1 MNLFKRTV
9 FFCSFFLLFVSRV
22 YSTVDL
28 VIFSYDRPLQLYAL
42 LESIDLNLT
51 GLNRE
56 VVIYRASSDQ
66 FESGY
71 QVLKETFPHV
81 EFKSQDH
88 HNAKLDFKP
97 LLVNTLFDSNSK
109 ARYALFAVDD
119 IVLTRPI
126 DLELAASQMEENRAY
141 CFFFRLGLNIDRCYM
156 TNSYSGVPKGVIID
170 PNLFS
175 WKIADG
181 RGDWNYPNN
190 VDLTLYRKE
199 DIRAFFIYYPYT
211 FPNDLEA
218 SWANLAR
225 GDVRG
230 LCYRESCMV
239 NLPLN
244 VVSSFCNRQMSY
256 KTAAE
261 FLDLFMEGYKMDIK
275 PLQGLENNSPHFE
288 IEPQLVQR

>member
-1 MNLFKRTV
+1 MNLFKTIAL
-9 FFCSFFLLFVSRV
+9 FLICVQSL
-22 YSTVDL
+22 YANVDL

-42 LESIDLNLT
+42 LESIDLNIK

-56 VVIYRASSDQ
+56 TVIYRSSSDK
-66 FESGY
+66 FDSGY
-71 QVLKETFPHV
+71 QLLKEAFPHV
-81 EFKSQDH
+81 VFKQQDH
-88 HNAKLDFKP
+88 HNAKVDFKP
-97 LLVNTLFDSNSK
+97 LLVKSLFDHASK

-119 IVLTRPI
+119 IVVTRPI
-126 DLELAASQMEENRAY
+126 DLGLAASQMEENRAY
-141 CFFFRLGLNIDRCYM
+141 CFFFRLGLNIDHCYM
-156 TNSYSGVPKGVIID
+156 TNTYSGLPRGIKVE

-199 DIRAFFIYYPYT
+199 DIRPFFVYYPYT

-218 SWANLAR
+218 NWATLAR

-230 LCYRESCMV
+230 LCYTESCMV

-244 VVSSFCNRQMSY
+244 VVSNFRNRQMSY
-256 KTAAE
+256 KTTAE
-261 FLDLFMEGYKMDIK
+261 FLELFMEGYKMDIK
-275 PLQGLENNSPHFE
+275 PLQGIKNHSPHFE
-288 IEPQLVQR
+288 VEPQFVLR